1 MKANLLIALSD
12 SRTQEALAT
21 LIGREKG
28 TEVTVHT
35 LRDPFTLV
43 RTIRSLRPDIVIVS
57 CNVCSPP
64 LIETLRTMTDLPET
78 RFILYCD
85 TITDELLAERCEG
98 HLSAEES
105 DKEVID
111 LISSLLTAEEGERE
125 VVGELTPRERD
136 IVIGVVK
143 GMTNKEIADK
153 LFISINTVTTHRRNI
168 VKKLDIHSASGLTVY
183 AIMNKLVSLEE
194 IKI

>member
-12 SRTQEALAT
+12 RRTQETLAD
-21 LIGREKG
+21 LIDREKG
-28 TEVTVHT
+28 AEVTVHT
-35 LRDPFTLV
+35 LRDPFTLLQTV
-43 RTIRSLRPDIVIVS
+43 KRLRPDIIIVS

-64 LIETLRTMTDLPET
+64 MIETVRTIADLPKA
-78 RFILYCD
+78 RFVLYCE

-111 LISSLLTAEEGERE
+111 LITSLLTADERE
-125 VVGELTPRERD
+125 EVPGELTPRERD
-136 IVIGVVK
+136 IIIGVVK
-143 GMTNKEIADK
+143 GMTNKEIADE
-153 LFISINTVTTHRRNI
+153 LFISPNTVTTHRRNI

-183 AIMNKLVSLEE
+183 AIMNKLVSLQDIE
-194 IKI
+194 I

>member
-12 SRTQEALAT
+12 RRTQETLAD
-21 LIGREKG
+21 LIDRERG
-28 TEVTVHT
+28 AEVTVHT
-35 LRDPFTLV
+35 LRDPFTLLQTV
-43 RTIRSLRPDIVIVS
+43 KSLRPDIIIVS

-64 LIETLRTMTDLPET
+64 MIETVRTIADLPKA
-78 RFILYCD
+78 RFILYCE

-111 LISSLLTAEEGERE
+111 LITSLLTADERE
-125 VVGELTPRERD
+125 EVPGELTPRERD
-136 IVIGVVK
+136 IIIGVVK
-143 GMTNKEIADK
+143 GMTNKEIADE
-153 LFISINTVTTHRRNI
+153 LFISPNTVTTHRRNI

-183 AIMNKLVSLEE
+183 AIMNKLVSLQDIE
-194 IKI
+194 I

>member
-12 SRTQEALAT
+12 RRAQETLAD
-21 LIGREKG
+21 LIDREKG
-28 TEVTVHT
+28 AEVTVHT
-35 LRDPFTLV
+35 LRDPFTLLQTV
-43 RTIRSLRPDIVIVS
+43 KSLRPDIVLVS

-64 LIETLRTMTDLPET
+64 MIETVRTIADLPKA
-78 RFILYCD
+78 RFILYCE

-111 LISSLLTAEEGERE
+111 LITSLLTADERE
-125 VVGELTPRERD
+125 EVPGELTPRERD
-136 IVIGVVK
+136 IIIGVVK
-143 GMTNKEIADK
+143 GMTNKEIADE
-153 LFISINTVTTHRRNI
+153 LFISPNTVTTHRRNI

-183 AIMNKLVSLEE
+183 AIMNKLVSLQD

>member
-12 SRTQEALAT
+12 RRTQETLAD
-21 LIGREKG
+21 LIDRDKG
-28 TEVTVHT
+28 GEVTVHT
-35 LRDPFTLV
+35 LRDPFTLLQTV
-43 RTIRSLRPDIVIVS
+43 KSLRPDIVIVS

-64 LIETLRTMTDLPET
+64 MIETVRTIADLPT
-78 RFILYCD
+78 ARFVLYCE

-111 LISSLLTAEEGERE
+111 LITSLLTADERE
-125 VVGELTPRERD
+125 EVPEELTPRERD
-136 IVIGVVK
+136 IIIGVVK
-143 GMTNKEIADK
+143 GMTNKEIADE
-153 LFISINTVTTHRRNI
+153 LFISPNTVTTHRRNI

-183 AIMNKLVSLEE
+183 AIMNKLVSLQDIE
-194 IKI
+194 I

>member
-12 SRTQEALAT
+12 RRTQETLAD
-21 LIGREKG
+21 LIDREKG
-28 TEVTVHT
+28 AEVTVHT

-64 LIETLRTMTDLPET
+64 LIETLRTMADLPET